1 MEKSKVIFEKAINAA
16 DNEDFRKRIEREY
29 LSIRF
34 LHISRLDMN
43 TEGRDALIEEFYEDL
58 KSFGITEI
66 RERIYLDL
74 SIECMHKHRYVK
86 DRSNEYCLYYV
97 MQ

>member
-1 MEKSKVIFEKAINAA
+1 M
-16 DNEDFRKRIEREY
+16 
-29 LSIRF
+29 
-34 LHISRLDMN
+34 MN
-43 TEGRDALIEEFYEDL
+43 KYCIVKNGKTDIEEFYEDL